1 MDPVRK
7 ICLEQEEIS
16 SSSENPY
23 SKKNAIGLGKKWFS
37 WFYKRS
43 SGGVLASLIFLG
55 VAGGSSMSLESQ
67 GFLFAAD
74 STAGGSYV
82 EEVYVDALVDNYNE
96 ATPFVSSQGI
106 LPEEFG
112 VLEFLELEDED
123 FSKNFISGYLSP
135 TNFSNG
141 GGANRRTVV
150 QHTVKEGETMSFIA
164 ASYGVNVDTI
174 QWANK
179 VSNPDLLSPGTVLD
193 ILPASGVAHI
203 VKSGDT
209 IDSIAKK
216 YRADSASIIA
226 FNALP
231 ADGQVK
237 TGEFIIVPGGSIAPP
252 SPPPAAPRSTASSFT
267 QNISTSGY
275 FIAPTTGRNFGR
287 RHANNGVDIANSC
300 GTPIYAAADGTVK
313 KVYLTG
319 DTTRRAGGGYGN
331 NIVIRH
337 PNGTET
343 LYAHLL
349 KGTVYVS
356 EGETVAKGQ
365 QVASIGGKP
374 GTPGAGRSTGCH
386 LHFEVHNGSNPFLR
400 R

>member
-1 MDPVRK
+1 MN
-7 ICLEQEEIS
+7 LNSQQEEIPS
-16 SSSENPY
+16 SRESLFG
-23 SKKNAIGLGKKWFS
+23 KKNAIGIGKKWFN

-43 SGGVLASLIFLG
+43 SSGVLASLIFLG

-67 GFLFAAD
+67 GFLFPAD
-74 STAGGSYV
+74 PTSAGGSYI
-82 EEVYVDALVDNYNE
+82 EEVYIDPLLDNYE
-96 ATPFVSSQGI
+96 VTPFMSSQGI

-112 VLEFLELEDED
+112 VLEFLELDELD
-123 FSKNFISGYLSP
+123 DTKNYIGGYLSP
-135 TNFSNG
+135 TNFPNI

-174 QWANK
+174 KWANK
-179 VSNPDLLSPGTVLD
+179 VSNPDFLSPGTVLD
-193 ILPASGVAHI
+193 ILPASGVAHV
-203 VKSGDT
+203 VKKGET
-209 IDSIAKK
+209 VDSIAKK
-216 YRADSASIIA
+216 YKADFETIIA

-231 ADGQVK
+231 ADGSIK
-237 TGEFIIVPGGSIAPP
+237 EGEFVMVPGGSIAPP
-252 SPPPAAPRSTASSFT
+252 PAPAPAPRTTSSPSYA
-267 QNISTSGY
+267 QNIQTSGY

-300 GTPIYAAADGTVK
+300 GTPIYAAADGTVT
-313 KVYLTG
+313 KVYLTE
-319 DTTRRAGGGYGN
+319 DRTRRAGGGYGN
-331 NIVIRH
+331 NIIIKH
-337 PNGTET
+337 SNGTET

-349 KGTVYVS
+349 K
-356 EGETVAKGQ
+356 ETVLPSVGEAVGKGQ

-386 LHFEVHNGSNPFLR
+386 LHFEVHGGSNPFIR

>member
-1 MDPVRK
+1 MNLTP
-7 ICLEQEEIS
+7 EQEEIS
-16 SSSENPY
+16 SSRENPY

-67 GFLFAAD
+67 GFLFAVD

-96 ATPFVSSQGI
+96 AIPFVSSQGI

-123 FSKNFISGYLSP
+123 FSKNFISGHLSP
-135 TNFSNG
+135 TNFLNV

-216 YRADSASIIA
+216 YRADSTSIIA

-252 SPPPAAPRSTASSFT
+252 PPPPAAPRSTASSFA

-300 GTPIYAAADGTVK
+300 GTSIYAAADGTVT
-313 KVYLTG
+313 KVYLTE
-319 DTTRRAGGGYGN
+319 DKTRRAGGGYGN
-331 NIVIRH
+331 NIIVKH
-337 PNGTET
+337 QNGTET
-343 LYAHLL
+343 LYAHIL
-349 KGTVYVS
+349 KGTVSVS
-356 EGETVAKGQ
+356 LGEAVAKGQ

-386 LHFEVHNGSNPFLR
+386 LHFEVHGGSNPFLR